1 MFWRKVKE
9 DMELEGDR
17 SGQRRSLRKGDTEQ
31 RAEGAAITSYV
42 DNWEMEYFLGW
53 WGQQVQKP

>member
-1 MFWRKVKE
+1 MG
-9 DMELEGDR
+9 LEGDR
-17 SGQRRSLRKGDTEQ
+17 NGQRRSLRKADIEQ